1 MNIDDRAFISG
12 DDTGLARLE
21 AELASL
27 MSNLEQL
34 KSALAELL
42 TAMQLQ
48 CALERRAPDEGDQM
62 VRWN

>member
-12 DDTGLARLE
+12 DDTGLALLE
-21 AELASL
+21 AELAAL

-34 KSALAELL
+34 KIALAELL
-42 TAMQLQ
+42 AAMQLQ
-48 CALERRAPDEGDQM
+48 CALERHAPEEGDQM

>member
-48 CALERRAPDEGDQM
+48 CALERGAPEEGDQM